1 MEKTLAEVNAEIG
14 VLQEAKESCERAF
27 EAKALPH
34 DVVTENLSIRESRRE
49 FEVGFQKSDYDLSTY
64 HFICLMQSFMLWLSI
79 KQGYALKNW
88 VDESIP
94 QKNQLQSVSP
104 IIATE
109 VRTKESFDSSIKA
122 NF

>member
-94 QKNQLQSVSP
+94 PKKSTSIGQPYNCHRSP
-104 IIATE
+104 NK
-109 VRTKESFDSSIKA
+109 RKF
-122 NF
+122 